1 MTTDD
6 QVVFVSRP
14 AMFRSRPLLFI
25 LCVVL
30 CPALIGAVILLAWWF
45 KCRATALTVTEHRV
59 VLRTGL
65 LAEQTNEVRHQD
77 VRDIQ
82 ISQTFWQRIGGTGSI
97 EISSAGQTG
106 VIVAAGIKDPQKIAT
121 LIRERQ

>member
-1 MTTDD
+1 M
-6 QVVFVSRP
+6 V
-14 AMFRSRPLLFI
+14 RSRPLLFFLCVI
-25 LCVVL
+25 LCPV
-30 CPALIGAVILLAWWF
+30 LIGAVILALWWL
-45 KCRATALTVTEHRV
+45 KSRATALTVTEHRV
-59 VLRTGL
+59 ILRTGL

-106 VIVAAGIKDPQKIAT
+106 VIVAANVRDPQKIAT

>member
-1 MTTDD
+1 MSTDD
-6 QVVFVSRP
+6 HIVFVSRP
-14 AMFRSRPLLFI
+14 AMVRSRPLLF
-25 LCVVL
+25 VL
-30 CPALIGAVILLAWWF
+30 CIVLLPIGIFVLLAWWL
-45 KCRATALTVTEHRV
+45 KCRATALTVTDHRV
-59 VLRTGL
+59 ILRTGL